1 MLMTL
6 IQKEIMHHIL
16 SVRFVALL
24 LMCVLLIPLTL
35 SINYRKYSQ
44 NLVDYQESVKR
55 SQAEAKENPPNA
67 QDPNVEVSKLF
78 LKPTPLSVFAN
89 GLEEALPTYLGMTRN
104 GVRQSSTGLAQASL
118 SYALGNLDFLFIVG
132 TVFSLL
138 ALLFTFDA
146 VAGEREAG
154 TLRINLSNSL
164 PRDVFLWSKLIGG
177 YLVFVVP
184 FLVSFLLGL
193 LLLVWQGFPLGE
205 PNIALPVLSLTLI
218 SLLYIAVF
226 FAIGVVIST
235 YLDNAKTALIVAFT
249 FWVFAVLI
257 APRGAFVVAKLISP
271 TRTEQAVYMAKTTL
285 RNNLSK
291 GKDEK
296 IWKKMSEVMGS
307 GRGTMGTTPGMGA
320 HLSINLSDP
329 ETTKKMDEI
338 KRPINEE
345 FRLEFQNQS
354 DKIDREYQ
362 REKDRQEQIGETLSR
377 IAPTSS
383 LIYTSMNLTQTG
395 KLKRKLYFEAGERY
409 YNQLDA
415 SYFSEVSD
423 DALGQLLQW
432 GNRLTSKANG
442 NSESEAEKI
451 LPPPTLTEP
460 ALSETLTHSA
470 IDVCLLGFFALAFT
484 TVAFLKFFRS
494 DI

>member
-6 IQKEIMHHIL
+6 IQKEIMHHVL

-35 SINYRKYSQ
+35 SINYRRYNQ

-55 SQAEAKENPPNA
+55 TQAEAKENPPSA

-104 GVRQSSTGLAQASL
+104 GVRQGSTRLAQASL

-177 YLVFVVP
+177 YTVFVIP

-205 PNIALPVLSLTLI
+205 FNIAMPVLGLTVI

-235 YLDNAKTALIVAFT
+235 YLDSSKTALIIAFT

-257 APRGAFVVAKLISP
+257 APRGAFVVAKLVAP
-271 TRTEQAVYMAKTTL
+271 TRTEQAVYMEKSAV
-285 RNNLSK
+285 RNNLM
-291 GKDEK
+291 KDKEEK
-296 IWKKMSEVMGS
+296 IMEKMGKSL
-307 GRGTMGTTPGMGA
+307 GT
-320 HLSINLSDP
+320 SISLNDP
-329 ETTKKMDEI
+329 ETQEKLDKLRKPIDEQ
-338 KRPINEE
+338 
-345 FRLEFQNQS
+345 FRQEYQS
-354 DKIDREYQ
+354 QVDKINKEYQ
-362 REKDRQEQIGETLSR
+362 REKERQEQVGETLSR

-383 LIYTSMNLTQTG
+383 LIYSAMNLTQTG
-395 KLKRKLYFEAGERY
+395 KLKRDLYFQTGERY
-409 YNQLDA
+409 YSQLDDV
-415 SYFSEVSD
+415 YFSGISD
-423 DALGQLLQW
+423 DMLAQVLQFAARMNNPD
-432 GNRLTSKANG
+432 G
-442 NSESEAEKI
+442 SETDKI
-451 LPPPTLTEP
+451 PPPPNLTESS
-460 ALSETLTHSA
+460 LSETLRRSA
-470 IDVCLLGFFALAFT
+470 TDVFLLCLFALAFT
-484 TVAFLKFFRS
+484 TVAFLKFFRT

>member
-24 LMCVLLIPLTL
+24 LMCLLLVPLTL
-35 SINYRKYSQ
+35 SINYRRYSQ
-44 NLVDYQESVKR
+44 NLVDYQESIKR
-55 SQAEAKENPPNA
+55 EQTEAKENPPNA
-67 QDPNVEVSKLF
+67 QDPNAEVSKFF

-89 GLEEALPTYLGMTRN
+89 GLEDALPTYLGMTRN
-104 GVRQSSTGLAQASL
+104 GVRQGSAGVSQASVA
-118 SYALGNLDFLFIVG
+118 YVLGNLDFLFIVG

-177 YLVFVVP
+177 YIVFVVP

-205 PNIALPVLSLTLI
+205 PRVALPVLGLTLI
-218 SLLYIAVF
+218 ALLYIAVF
-226 FAIGVVIST
+226 FAIGVFIST

-257 APRGAFVVAKLISP
+257 VPRGAFVVAKLVSP
-271 TRTEQAVYMAKTTL
+271 TRTQQAVYMEKTTL

-291 GKDEK
+291 DKDEK
-296 IWKKMSEVMGS
+296 IAKKMAETFAGN
-307 GRGTMGTTPGMGA
+307 GGFI
-320 HLSINLSDP
+320 SIRADDP
-329 ETTKKMDEI
+329 AFQKRMDKLKK
-338 KRPINEE
+338 PIEEE
-345 FRLEFQNQS
+345 FRLAFQDQTN
-354 DKIDREYQ
+354 KIDRDYQ
-362 REKDRQEQIGETLSR
+362 REKARQEYVGETLSR

-383 LIYTSMNLTQTG
+383 LSYIAINLTQTG
-395 KLKRKLYFEAGERY
+395 KLKRDRYFQTGERY
-409 YNQLDA
+409 FSQLNDA
-415 SYFSEVSD
+415 YFSEISD
-423 DALGQLLQW
+423 DALAQIMQIAA
-432 GNRLTSKANG
+432 RLNDS
-442 NSESEAEKI
+442 SESKTDKI
-451 LPPPTLTEP
+451 PPPPKLTEP
-460 ALSETLTHSA
+460 SLSDTLRRSA
-470 IDVCLLGFFALAFT
+470 VDVCLLGFFAIAFT
-484 TVAFLKFFRS
+484 AIAFLKFFRS

>member
-6 IQKEIMHHIL
+6 IQKEIMHHVL

-24 LMCVLLIPLTL
+24 LMCALLIPLTL

-55 SQAEAKENPPNA
+55 AQTQAKENPPNA
-67 QDPNVEVSKLF
+67 QDPNTEVSKFF

-104 GVRQSSTGLAQASL
+104 GVRQSSTGLAHASIA
-118 SYALGNLDFLFIVG
+118 YALGNLDFLFIVG

-154 TLRINLSNSL
+154 TLRINLSNPL

-177 YLVFVVP
+177 YIVFVIP
-184 FLVSFLLGL
+184 FLVAFLLGL
-193 LLLVWQGFPLGE
+193 LLLTWQGFPLGE
-205 PNIALPVLSLTLI
+205 FEIAAPVFGLTLI

-226 FAIGVVIST
+226 FAIGVLIST

-257 APRGAFVVAKLISP
+257 APRGAFVVAKLVAP
-271 TRTEQAVYMAKTTL
+271 TRSQQAVYMEKTAL
-285 RNNLSK
+285 RNNLT
-291 GKDEK
+291 KDKQDKIYKNMFETLGGNLNLNAEMEK
-296 IWKKMSEVMGS
+296 RI
-307 GRGTMGTTPGMGA
+307 
-320 HLSINLSDP
+320 
-329 ETTKKMDEI
+329 DELR
-338 KRPINEE
+338 KPIEE
-345 FRLEFQNQS
+345 QFRLEFQNQT
-354 DKIDREYQ
+354 DKINREFQ
-362 REKDRQEQIGETLSR
+362 REKDRQEQVGEMLSR
-377 IAPTSS
+377 ISPTSS
-383 LIYTSMNLTQTG
+383 LTYSAMNLTQTG
-395 KLKRKLYFEAGERY
+395 KLKRERY
-409 YNQLDA
+409 FQTGEKYYSQLNDT
-415 SYFSEVSD
+415 YFSDISD
-423 DALGQLLQW
+423 DALAQILQIAS
-432 GNRLTSKANG
+432 RMDPA
-442 NSESEAEKI
+442 SESEVEEI

-460 ALSETLTHSA
+460 SVSDTLRRSTV
-470 IDVCLLGFFALAFT
+470 DMFLLVCFVLAFS

-494 DI
+494 DV

>member
-24 LMCVLLIPLTL
+24 VMCVLLIPLTL
-35 SINYRKYSQ
+35 SINYRRYNQ

-55 SQAEAKENPPNA
+55 TQAEAKENPPSA

-104 GVRQSSTGLAQASL
+104 GVRQGSTGLAQASVA
-118 SYALGNLDFLFIVG
+118 YALGNLDFLFIVG

-177 YLVFVVP
+177 YTVFVIP

-205 PNIALPVLSLTLI
+205 FNIALPVLALTVV

-226 FAIGVVIST
+226 FAIGVFIST
-235 YLDNAKTALIVAFT
+235 YLDSVKTALIVAFT

-257 APRGAFVVAKLISP
+257 APRGAFVVAKLVAP
-271 TRTEQAVYMAKTTL
+271 TRTEQSVYMEKTTL
-285 RNNLSK
+285 RNNLT
-291 GKDEK
+291 KDKEER
-296 IWKKMSEVMGS
+296 IWKKMGETMGS
-307 GRGTMGTTPGMGA
+307 SIA
-320 HLSINLSDP
+320 ISINDP
-329 ETTKKMDEI
+329 ETQTKLDEL
-338 KRPINEE
+338 KKPIEE
-345 FRLEFQNQS
+345 QIRQEFQDQV
-354 DKIDREYQ
+354 DKIDKEYQ
-362 REKDRQEQIGETLSR
+362 REKKRQEKVGETLSR

-383 LIYTSMNLTQTG
+383 LIYSAMNLTQTG
-395 KLKRKLYFEAGERY
+395 KLKRELYFQTGERY
-409 YNQLDA
+409 YNQLDDV
-415 SYFSEVSD
+415 YFSEISD
-423 DALGQLLQW
+423 DMLAQMMQFAARM
-432 GNRLTSKANG
+432 NNPE
-442 NSESEAEKI
+442 ESEADKI
-451 LPPPTLTEP
+451 PPPPNLAEST
-460 ALSETLTHSA
+460 LSETLRRSA
-470 IDVCLLGFFALAFT
+470 TDVFLLCLFALAFT
-484 TVAFLKFFRS
+484 AVAFLKFFRT

>member
-35 SINYRKYSQ
+35 SINYRRYSQ
-44 NLVDYQESVKR
+44 NVTDYQESVKR
-55 SQAEAKENPPNA
+55 ERTEAKENPPNA
-67 QDPNVEVSKLF
+67 QDPNTEVSKLF

-104 GVRQSSTGLAQASL
+104 GVRQGSAGVSQASVA
-118 SYALGNLDFLFIVG
+118 YVLGNLDFLFIVG

-146 VAGEREAG
+146 VAGEKEAG
-154 TLRINLSNSL
+154 TLRINLSNPL

-177 YLVFVVP
+177 YIVFVVP

-205 PNIALPVLSLTLI
+205 LKVALPVLGLTLI

-257 APRGAFVVAKLISP
+257 APRGAFVVAKLVSP
-271 TRTEQAVYMAKTTL
+271 TRTQQAVYMEKAAL
-285 RNNLSK
+285 HNNLSK
-291 GKDEK
+291 DKQDKINEK
-296 IWKKMSEVMGS
+296 MTESFEGVMI
-307 GRGTMGTTPGMGA
+307 RTD
-320 HLSINLSDP
+320 DP
-329 ETTKKMDEI
+329 ETQKRLDKLKK
-338 KRPINEE
+338 PINEQ
-345 FRLEFQNQS
+345 FRSEFQNQAG
-354 DKIDREYQ
+354 KIDRDYQ
-362 REKDRQEQIGETLSR
+362 REKDRQEQMGEMLSR

-383 LIYTSMNLTQTG
+383 LIYSAINLTQTG
-395 KLKRKLYFEAGERY
+395 KLKRDTYFQTGERY
-409 YNQLDA
+409 YDQLDD

-423 DALGQLLQW
+423 DVLAQIMQLAA
-432 GNRLTSKANG
+432 RANAS
-442 NSESEAEKI
+442 SESETEEI

-460 ALSETLTHSA
+460 ALLDTVRRSA
-470 IDVCLLGFFALAFT
+470 MDVFLLGFFALAFT
-484 TVAFLKFFRS
+484 SVAFLKFFRT

>member
-24 LMCVLLIPLTL
+24 LMCLLLVPLTL
-35 SINYRKYSQ
+35 SINYRRYSQ
-44 NLVDYQESVKR
+44 NLVDYQESIKR
-55 SQAEAKENPPNA
+55 ERTEAKENPPNA
-67 QDPNVEVSKLF
+67 ADPNTEVSKFF

-104 GVRQSSTGLAQASL
+104 GVRQGSAGVSQASVA
-118 SYALGNLDFLFIVG
+118 YVLGNLDFLFIVG

-154 TLRINLSNSL
+154 TLRINLSNPL

-177 YLVFVVP
+177 YIVFVVP

-193 LLLVWQGFPLGE
+193 LLITWQGFPLGE
-205 PNIALPVLSLTLI
+205 LKIALPVLGLTLI

-226 FAIGVVIST
+226 FTIGVVIST

-257 APRGAFVVAKLISP
+257 APRGAFVVAKLVSP
-271 TRTEQAVYMAKTTL
+271 TRTQQAVYMEKTAL
-285 RNNLSK
+285 RNNLTK
-291 GKDEK
+291 DRDEK
-296 IWKKMSEVMGS
+296 IWKKMTEAFAGS
-307 GRGTMGTTPGMGA
+307 DGEGVHIR
-320 HLSINLSDP
+320 SDDDRIDKL
-329 ETTKKMDEI
+329 KK
-338 KRPINEE
+338 PINEE
-345 FRLEFQNQS
+345 FRLEFQNQVG
-354 DKIDREYQ
+354 KIDRDYQ
-362 REKDRQEQIGETLSR
+362 REKERQEHVGETLSR
-377 IAPTSS
+377 IAPISS
-383 LIYTSMNLTQTG
+383 LTYVAINLTQTG
-395 KLKRKLYFEAGERY
+395 KLKRDGYFQTGERY
-409 YNQLDA
+409 YSQVDD

-423 DALGQLLQW
+423 DVLGQIMQLATQM
-432 GNRLTSKANG
+432 NDSN
-442 NSESEAEKI
+442 ESETNEI
-451 LPPPTLTEP
+451 PPPPILTEP
-460 ALSETLTHSA
+460 SLSDTLRRSA
-470 IDVCLLGFFALAFT
+470 VDVLLLGFFAVAFT
-484 TVAFLKFFRS
+484 TIAFLKFFRS

>member
-24 LMCVLLIPLTL
+24 LMCLLLVPLTL
-35 SINYRKYSQ
+35 SINYRRYSQ
-44 NLVDYQESVKR
+44 NLVDYQESIKR
-55 SQAEAKENPPNA
+55 ERTEAKENPPNA
-67 QDPNVEVSKLF
+67 ADPNTEVSKFF

-104 GVRQSSTGLAQASL
+104 GVRQGSAGVSQASVA
-118 SYALGNLDFLFIVG
+118 YVLGNLDFLFIVG

-154 TLRINLSNSL
+154 TLRINLSNPL

-177 YLVFVVP
+177 YIVFVVP

-193 LLLVWQGFPLGE
+193 LLITWQGFPLGE
-205 PNIALPVLSLTLI
+205 LKIALPVLGLTLI

-226 FAIGVVIST
+226 FTIGVVIST

-257 APRGAFVVAKLISP
+257 APRGAFVVAKLVSP
-271 TRTEQAVYMAKTTL
+271 TRTQQAVYMEKTAL
-285 RNNLSK
+285 RNNLMK
-291 GKDEK
+291 DRDEK
-296 IWKKMSEVMGS
+296 IWKKMAEAFAGSEGS
-307 GRGTMGTTPGMGA
+307 NAVHIDTGDERIDK
-320 HLSINLSDP
+320 L
-329 ETTKKMDEI
+329 KK
-338 KRPINEE
+338 PINEE
-345 FRLEFQNQS
+345 FRLAFQNQVG
-354 DKIDREYQ
+354 KIDRDYQ
-362 REKDRQEQIGETLSR
+362 REKERQEHVGETLSR
-377 IAPTSS
+377 IAPISS
-383 LIYTSMNLTQTG
+383 LTYVAINLTQTG
-395 KLKRKLYFEAGERY
+395 KLKRDGYFQTGERY
-409 YNQLDA
+409 YSQVDD

-423 DALGQLLQW
+423 DVLGQIMLLATQM
-432 GNRLTSKANG
+432 NDSN
-442 NSESEAEKI
+442 ESETDEI
-451 LPPPTLTEP
+451 PPPPTLTEP
-460 ALSETLTHSA
+460 SLSDTLRRSA
-470 IDVCLLGFFALAFT
+470 VDVLLLGFFAVAFT
-484 TVAFLKFFRS
+484 TIAFLKFFRS

>member
-24 LMCVLLIPLTL
+24 LMCLLLVPLTL
-35 SINYRKYSQ
+35 SINYRRYSQ
-44 NLVDYQESVKR
+44 NLVDYQESIKR
-55 SQAEAKENPPNA
+55 EQAETKENPPNA
-67 QDPNVEVSKLF
+67 QDPNTEVSKFF

-89 GLEEALPTYLGMTRN
+89 GLEDALPTYLGMTRN
-104 GVRQSSTGLAQASL
+104 GVRQGSAGVSQASVA
-118 SYALGNLDFLFIVG
+118 YVLGNLDFLFIVG

-177 YLVFVVP
+177 YIVFVVP

-193 LLLVWQGFPLGE
+193 LVLVWQGFPLGE
-205 PNIALPVLSLTLI
+205 LTVALPVFCLTLI

-235 YLDNAKTALIVAFT
+235 FLDNAKTALIVVFT

-257 APRGAFVVAKLISP
+257 APRGAFVVAKLVAP
-271 TRTEQAVYMAKTTL
+271 TRTEQAVYMEKTAL

-291 GKDEK
+291 DKDEK
-296 IWKKMSEVMGS
+296 IGKKMAEAFAGNE
-307 GRGTMGTTPGMGA
+307 GA
-320 HLSINLSDP
+320 GGGAMVIRSDDTAFQ
-329 ETTKKMDEI
+329 ERMAELKK
-338 KRPINEE
+338 PIEEE
-345 FRLEFQNQS
+345 FRLAFQDQT
-354 DKIDREYQ
+354 DKIDRDYR
-362 REKDRQEQIGETLSR
+362 REKARQEQVGETLSR
-377 IAPTSS
+377 IAPTAS
-383 LIYTSMNLTQTG
+383 LSYIAINLTQTG
-395 KLKRKLYFEAGERY
+395 KLKRDLYFQAGERY
-409 YNQLDA
+409 YSQLNDA
-415 SYFSEVSD
+415 YFSEISD
-423 DALGQLLQW
+423 DALAQIMQIAA
-432 GNRLTSKANG
+432 RLNES
-442 NSESEAEKI
+442 SESETDKV
-451 LPPPTLTEP
+451 PPPPPLTEP
-460 ALSETLTHSA
+460 SLSDTLWRSA
-470 IDVCLLGFFALAFT
+470 VDVFLLSFFAVAFT
-484 TVAFLKFFRS
+484 AIAFLKFFRS